1 MKGQPTALVAAD
13 IRDIVS
19 VLLKSHSPISVIVI
33 ITATPLCAYSVN
45 TKEIE
50 AHGGYVT
57 SLSPITGKA
66 VSKIQTQARL

>member
-33 ITATPLCAYSVN
+33 ITVTPLRAYSVN

-50 AHGGYVT
+50 GM
-57 SLSPITGKA
+57 
-66 VSKIQTQARL
+66 